1 MIMIGRRF
9 IIPVLAL
16 FFTAA
21 IGASRVSAFE
31 FKGFADFNFSEST
44 QKNDDQGDF
53 SLGAL
58 DFYLSQPIDD
68 RTDVLVEFVIES
80 NDAGEF
86 VVDLE
91 RLQFGY
97 IASDALKLRLGRFHN
112 ILGYWNT
119 AYHHGAQ
126 LHTSIER
133 PAFLEFEDDG
143 GIIPTHLIGVW
154 AAGSV
159 KTMNAAV
166 TYGLMLGNGS
176 KMDGITSIALGGGG
190 LNPNN
195 TKDDNGNKAVS
206 LKLRVEPSAIDGLG
220 AGISGYH
227 AVVKGY
233 DTNDSEIMRIKQ
245 DILSL
250 DLTYFSGNI
259 EAMGEYY
266 MIKDKDDLGG
276 GAAHSSSAYYI
287 QGGYAAGNLT
297 PYLRY
302 ENVSLDNDNDPY
314 FSALG
319 TVESKRTVAGA
330 RYNLSM
336 MSAIKAEVRL
346 IDENT
351 KSGNYEQFALQWAF
365 TF

>member
-1 MIMIGRRF
+1 MIGRRF

-16 FFTAA
+16 LFTAA
-21 IGASRVSAFE
+21 IGAGRVSAFE
-31 FKGFADFNFSEST
+31 FKGFADFNFSHST
-44 QKNDDQGDF
+44 QKNADQGEF

-80 NDAGEF
+80 DDAGDF

-97 IASDALKLRLGRFHN
+97 IASDAMKLRVGRFHN

-143 GIIPTHLIGVW
+143 GIIPTHIIGMW

-159 KTMNAAV
+159 KTAPAEV

-176 KMDGITSIALGGGG
+176 KVGGIASMALGGGS

-195 TKDDNGNKAVS
+195 TKDDTGNKAVS

-233 DTNDSEIMRIKQ
+233 DTSDVEIMRIKQ

-276 GAAHSSSAYYI
+276 GASHTSSAYYI
-287 QGGYAAGNLT
+287 QGGYAIGNLT

-302 ENVSLDNDNDPY
+302 ENVSLDNGNDPY

-336 MSAIKAEVRL
+336 MSAFKAEVRL

-351 KSGNYEQFALQWAF
+351 TSGNYEQFALQWAF